1 MSYLQLADNSYTSL
15 AEEIIAKGEQY
26 VFIPQ
31 GFRGAAKDLY
41 VREDLFD
48 NLPES
53 TYNELMNSLERYQ
66 NTGLSAGKG
75 KERRA
80 ARKDARVAKKSEKV
94 ATRDVRKD
102 KRAARFGGIVDKVGG
117 IVGGIMGGQKELDV
131 TAGGGGL
138 DISYN
143 DEPQESWISR
153 NKIPVAI
160 GAVVL
165 IGGGIYLATRKK
177 RK

>member
-1 MSYLQLADNSYTSL
+1 
-15 AEEIIAKGEQY
+15 
-26 VFIPQ
+26 
-31 GFRGAAKDLY
+31 
-41 VREDLFD
+41 
-48 NLPES
+48 
-53 TYNELMNSLERYQ
+53 
-66 NTGLSAGKG
+66 
-75 KERRA
+75 
-80 ARKDARVAKKSEKV
+80 
-94 ATRDVRKD
+94 
-102 KRAARFGGIVDKVGG
+102 
-117 IVGGIMGGQKELDV
+117 MGGQKELDV